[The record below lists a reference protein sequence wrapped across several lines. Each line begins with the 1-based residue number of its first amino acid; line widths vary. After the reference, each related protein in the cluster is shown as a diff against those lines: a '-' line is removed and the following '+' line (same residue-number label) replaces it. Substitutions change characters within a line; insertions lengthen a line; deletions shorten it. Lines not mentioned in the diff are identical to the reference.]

1 LTAWGANRDA
11 RARNDSQLMSSLYAA
26 RIKSQVK
33 QSSSLSKKYHNIVV
47 TLITTRNTPKMG
59 HANTNDSLGHNSE
72 VEDYT
77 RRPPYL
83 LQPLQ
88 EFGEVKWHAQCQCG
102 QVKYALRRERPLN
115 AKFCHCRQCQVLHG
129 APFQWAAIYP
139 KEDIRFEK
147 GAEGLSFY
155 AAGEKNNKYQT
166 PTKVSCS
173 FCRTPIMDEGRNVCL
188 LFPQL
193 IDLSD
198 SPDEQ
203 RQRVQTFLPT

>member
-1 LTAWGANRDA
+1 MKYYNIAI
-11 RARNDSQLMSSLYAA
+11 SLIA
-26 RIKSQVK
+26 
-33 QSSSLSKKYHNIVV
+33 
-47 TLITTRNTPKMG
+47 TRNTAKMG
-59 HANTNDSLGHNSE
+59 RANANDSLGHNAE

-77 RRPPYL
+77 KRPPYL

-88 EFGEVKWHAQCQCG
+88 EFGEIKWHAQCQCG
-102 QVKYALRRERPLN
+102 EVKYALRRERPLN
-115 AKFCHCRQCQVLHG
+115 AKFCHCRQCQVLHA
-129 APFQWAAIYP
+129 APFQWAAIFS

-173 FCRTPIMDEGRNVCL
+173 FCRTPIMDEGRNMCL

-193 IDLSD
+193 IDFSD

-203 RQRVQTFLPT
+203 RHRVQTFLPTYVRYLGASKYWQ